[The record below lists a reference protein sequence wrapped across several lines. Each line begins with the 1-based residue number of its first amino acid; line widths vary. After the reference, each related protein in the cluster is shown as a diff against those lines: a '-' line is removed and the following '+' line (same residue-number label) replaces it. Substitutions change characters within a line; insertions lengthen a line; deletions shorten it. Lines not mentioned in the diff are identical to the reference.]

1 MRNIHRPYYS
11 VRDYAKIGLQ
21 KYSFFSSMQKI
32 AILFSFKIKKTVLL
46 NLKYHK
52 FIPYTQMNSQIKWIL
67 NYFD

>member
-32 AILFSFKIKKTVLL
+32 AVLFSFKFKK
-46 NLKYHK
+46 NDAFK
-52 FIPYTQMNSQIKWIL
+52 S
-67 NYFD
+67 